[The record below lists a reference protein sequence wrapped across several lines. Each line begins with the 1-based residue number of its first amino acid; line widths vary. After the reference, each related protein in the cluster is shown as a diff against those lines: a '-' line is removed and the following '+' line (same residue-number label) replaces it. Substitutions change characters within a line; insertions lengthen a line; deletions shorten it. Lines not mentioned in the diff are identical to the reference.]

1 MPDKPV
7 TGAAELKPHQLY
19 PAGRKLAPDFL
30 VVTRR
35 PLLNRTTPITSIGS
49 CFSREIRNELVRKGF
64 NYLQTEPGAAGKNPE
79 GWNRVY
85 NTFCLRQE
93 FERALSDFAPRE
105 RFWEFD
111 GQILDPY
118 RKRVAWTSREQAEAE
133 LAQHRESARQAFTQA
148 EIVIIT
154 VGLREIWFSK
164 LDGAVFSQLPPSKVL
179 DPARHAFRCST
190 VEENLANLEAIH
202 ALLKQANPR
211 CRIIV
216 TVSPVPL
223 RATFLDQNV
232 LISNSISKATLVVA
246 THEFVARHD
255 DVHYF
260 PGYELVTV
268 GIKKPL
274 ERDNRHVRRRAVA
287 RIMRVFEQMFV
298 AG

>member
-1 MPDKPV
+1 MTCEQQQKQSSSV
-7 TGAAELKPHQLY
+7 TSGAGLSGRVPSASAGH
-19 PAGRKLAPDFL
+19 PAAASPQSSGETKSIM
-30 VVTRR
+30 VTSVKVKTRR
-35 PLLNRTTPITSIGS
+35 
-49 CFSREIRNELVRKGF
+49 
-64 NYLQTEPGAAGKNPE
+64 
-79 GWNRVY
+79 
-85 NTFCLRQE
+85 
-93 FERALSDFAPRE
+93 
-105 RFWEFD
+105 
-111 GQILDPY
+111 
-118 RKRVAWTSREQAEAE
+118 
-133 LAQHRESARQAFTQA
+133 
-148 EIVIIT
+148 
-154 VGLREIWFSK
+154 
-164 LDGAVFSQLPPSKVL
+164 
-179 DPARHAFRCST
+179 
-190 VEENLANLEAIH
+190 
-202 ALLKQANPR
+202 KQANPR